1 MSFPSDFT
9 WGAATSAYQIEGG
22 TGSGGR
28 RPSIWDTFA
37 HTPGNV
43 ANDDTGDVACDH
55 YHRWESDLDL
65 MASLGLEGYRFSIGW
80 SRVMPNGS
88 GPANETGLAFYER
101 IVDGLLE
108 RGIKPFI
115 TLNHWDLP
123 QALEE
128 SGGWRSPATIDA
140 FTEYAVAVVER
151 LGDRVLHWSTH
162 NEPWVISWLGHMMG
176 THAPGRRSLAEALTA
191 AHHLL
196 LSHGRAIRALRALAP
211 ELQLGIV
218 VNLDHKVPASQHRA
232 DIAAARLEDGR
243 MNRWYLDP
251 LAGRGYPDDVMA
263 DYDQATTIVHPG
275 DLDEIAAPLDFL
287 GINYYQ
293 RQVVA
298 DHAVGDEERPVPLI
312 SPGPWFTE
320 MGWEVSP
327 AGIGVLLDRLH
338 ADYPFPR
345 LYLMENG
352 AAMPDHANQVGFVD
366 DQDRIEYLRL
376 HILEAMRA
384 VERGVPLSG
393 YFAWSLLDNFEWAHG
408 FSKRF
413 GLIRVDYET
422 LRRIPKASADWYRGV
437 IATNGATI

>member
-37 HTPGNV
+37 HTPGSV

-65 MASLGLEGYRFSIGW
+65 MAGLGLEGYRFSIGW

-108 RGIKPFI
+108 RGITPFI

-123 QALEE
+123 RALEE

-151 LGDRVLHWSTH
+151 LGDRVVHWSTH

-218 VNLDHKVPASQHRA
+218 VNLDHKVPASQHHG
-232 DIAAARLEDGR
+232 D
-243 MNRWYLDP
+243 RWYLDP

-263 DYDQATTIVHPG
+263 DYDEAMAEIHPG

-293 RQVVA
+293 RHVVA
-298 DHAVGDEERPVPLI
+298 DHAVDDEERPAPVI
-312 SPGPWFTE
+312 RPGPWFTE

-327 AGIGVLLDRLH
+327 SGLGVLLDRLD
-338 ADYPFPR
+338 AEYSFPR
-345 LYLMENG
+345 LYVMENG
-352 AAMPDHANQVGFVD
+352 AAMPDRADPGGFVD

-376 HILEAMRA
+376 HILEAKRA
-384 VERGVPLSG
+384 VERGVPLGG
-393 YFAWSLLDNFEWAHG
+393 YFAWSLLDNFEWARG

-422 LRRIPKASADWYRGV
+422 LQRIPKASADWYRVV
-437 IATNGATI
+437 IATNGADI